1 MARVHDH
8 DHAGELRTRA
18 QIGVDERLPLR
29 AQRLRH
35 AGIAIARQI
44 DEPRGLAERIEIDR
58 LRAPGGL
65 ADEGEALAA
74 EERIDCARL
83 ADVGAPGEGDLGRAG
98 RR

>member
-8 DHAGELRTRA
+8 DHAGELRART
-18 QIGVDERLPLR
+18 QIGADERLPLR

-44 DEPRGLAERIEIDR
+44 DEARRLAERIEIDR
-58 LRAPGGL
+58 LRAAGRL
-65 ADEGEALAA
+65 AGEGQTLAA
-74 EERIDCARL
+74 EECVDRARL
-83 ADVGAPGEGDLGRAG
+83 ADVRAPREGDLGRAG